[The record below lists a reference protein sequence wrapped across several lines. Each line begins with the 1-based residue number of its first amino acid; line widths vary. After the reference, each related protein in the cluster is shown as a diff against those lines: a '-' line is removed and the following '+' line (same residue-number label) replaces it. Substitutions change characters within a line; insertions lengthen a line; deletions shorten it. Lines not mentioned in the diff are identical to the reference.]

1 MLWIEV
7 ALIVCGHG
15 LLQTQKR
22 EITIVVSEP
31 GSSSDTIKR
40 KQPRR
45 VGTRSNF

>member
-7 ALIVCGHG
+7 ALIECGHG

-31 GSSSDTIKR
+31 GLTSDTK
-40 KQPRR
+40 KGKSPRR
-45 VGTRSNF
+45 VRTRANF